1 MREAVAMGECLT
13 GHVST
18 QDNPADL
25 CTKLIPGGQKRDHL
39 VGLILYDIVDH
50 K

>member
-1 MREAVAMGECLT
+1 MRVFSRAGVEM
-13 GHVST
+13 H
-18 QDNPADL
+18 DNLADI

-39 VGLILYDIVDH
+39 VGLSQYDIVDH